1 MSVRTL
7 IQNGTICTHNKT
19 IFNKD
24 ILIDHGKIIKIDTK
38 IEDAHCEIVDATGLY
53 IIPGLI
59 DLHCHIQDPGY
70 DYKETIVTAGQSA
83 VRGGFTTITCN
94 PNLDPCIDNKAIV
107 EYIVSKAKNECDVHM
122 APYGSLTKGCQG
134 EKIAEI
140 GEMQFAGI
148 TAVSDGDEAI
158 QDASVLKNLF
168 LYCSM
173 FDIPVITHC
182 EDKTLSNNNVIN
194 EGTTATYLGISGS
207 PISSET
213 VHVMRNLLLAEE
225 FEAQLH
231 ITHISSAKSV
241 ELIKMFKKQGMKVTC
256 ETSPQYFTLN
266 EEAAMG
272 YNTLVKVNPPLRTEV
287 DVAAIIKGLQDG
299 VIDAISSD
307 HKPDT
312 IDSKDVEFDLASF
325 GISGFETA
333 FSVAYTYLVEAG
345 YLTLEQLVE
354 KMSYKP
360 SNILTLN
367 KGVINEG
374 AVADLMLFSP
384 EEDYFVEAKNFSSK
398 ARYSPYDG
406 LTLKGLIKYTFVDGK
421 KFVVND

>member
-1 MSVRTL
+1 MSVKIL
-7 IQNGTICTHNKT
+7 IKNGTICTHNKT

-24 ILIDHGKIIKIDTK
+24 ILIENTKIIKIDTK
-38 IEDAHCEIVDATGLY
+38 IEESNCEIIDATGLY
-53 IIPGLI
+53 VVPGLI
-59 DLHCHIQDPGY
+59 DLHCHIQDPGH
-70 DYKETIVTAGQSA
+70 DNKETIVTAGASA
-83 VRGGFTTITCN
+83 VKGGYTTITCN

-107 EYIVSKAKNECDVHM
+107 EYIVSKAKNECDAHM
-122 APYGSLTKGCQG
+122 APYGSLTKGCKG
-134 EKIAEI
+134 DKIAEI
-140 GEMQFAGI
+140 GEMQLAGI
-148 TAVSDGDEAI
+148 AAVSDGDEAI

-182 EDKTLSNNNVIN
+182 EDKTLSNSNVIN
-194 EGTTATYLGISGS
+194 EGTTASYLGISGAPVS
-207 PISSET
+207 AET
-213 VHVMRNLLLAEE
+213 VHLMRNLLLAEE
-225 FEAQLH
+225 YDAQLH

-272 YNTLVKVNPPLRTEV
+272 YNTLVKVNPPLRTEA

-312 IDSKDVEFDLASF
+312 IDSKEVEFDLASF

-333 FSVAYTYLVEAG
+333 FSVSYTYLVEAG

-354 KMSYKP
+354 KMSFKP

-367 KGVINEG
+367 KGVINPG
-374 AVADLMLFSP
+374 ASADLMIFDP
-384 EEDYFVEAKNFSSK
+384 EEDLLVDAKNFSSK

-406 LTLKGLIKYTFVDGK
+406 LTLKGVIKYTFVDGK
-421 KFVVND
+421 KFVFNN